1 MSMKSA
7 VIMNMNVLLVCSAL
21 LYTMHT
27 WSSVILPISL
37 AVLPGVKVTPDSFR
51 NWTKT
56 ESGQES
62 CTEDFVGRPLLL
74 VFFDSVQ
81 MKTHQ
86 YSQAIHLFNY
96 AKRTMNLSNSR
107 FILDVTTSGSYLE
120 CQVWNLRPLWRRSAS
135 SYASSQFRPESNY
148 KITDDTC

>member
-7 VIMNMNVLLVCSAL
+7 VIMNMYVLLVCSAL

-86 YSQAIHLFNY
+86 YSQAIHLFN
-96 AKRTMNLSNSR
+96 
-107 FILDVTTSGSYLE
+107 
-120 CQVWNLRPLWRRSAS
+120 
-135 SYASSQFRPESNY
+135 
-148 KITDDTC
+148 